1 MTGFHEKRSFRKQ
14 IYNRLKLAP
23 VKTLQITKFDGHYK
37 EGGRECVDI
46 SESVCSC
53 VQVWVR
59 ERESGRGTV
68 ILKRFFESGHAKY
81 H

>member
-1 MTGFHEKRSFRKQ
+1 MGIIRR
-14 IYNRLKLAP
+14 
-23 VKTLQITKFDGHYK
+23 
-37 EGGRECVDI
+37 EGESAWILVRVCVRRGKC
-46 SESVCSC
+46 VC
-53 VQVWVR
+53 VRVWVR

>member
-1 MTGFHEKRSFRKQ
+1 MFVE
-14 IYNRLKLAP
+14 
-23 VKTLQITKFDGHYK
+23 V
-37 EGGRECVDI
+37 
-46 SESVCSC
+46 SVCVC
-53 VQVWVR
+53 VRVWVR